1 MTYYIISIPEKDE
14 EKKDNILNCTGLEL
28 ITLEQGRQFR
38 LDLIERT
45 ECMKLL
51 VAVTIL
57 TCQDDLERAETLN
70 KWIQIAVET
79 KTALGN
85 LFGFCAIMLG
95 LSMPQVRLI
104 RSCPTCSYKTFLLN
118 CRFKSWRR
126 RGTHC
131 AKSTPTVHLTSKL
144 NYDLR

>member
-1 MTYYIISIPEKDE
+1 MCTSLVAEKDE
-14 EKKDNILNCTGLEL
+14 SRKDDPLSCTGLEL
-28 ITLEQGRQFR
+28 ITLEQGKQYR

-57 TCQDDLERAETLN
+57 TCQSDLERAETLN

-85 LFGFCAIMLG
+85 LFGFSAIMLG
-95 LSMPQVRLI
+95 LSMPQVG
-104 RSCPTCSYKTFLLN
+104 SVSSSVGFHESY
-118 CRFKSWRR
+118 
-126 RGTHC
+126 
-131 AKSTPTVHLTSKL
+131 V
-144 NYDLR
+144 